1 LSKIILLVEDNADDS
16 IITLRALRKARV
28 ADEIIVARNGAEA
41 LDYLFGTGLYE
52 GRDTSIMPAVVLL
65 DLKMPKI
72 DGFEVLQRIRSS
84 AATKTLPVVIITTSN
99 EEKDIKR
106 SFDLGANGYLPKPV
120 DYIRFAEDVKQL
132 AIYTGS

>member
-1 LSKIILLVEDNADDS
+1 MSKIILLVEDNADDS